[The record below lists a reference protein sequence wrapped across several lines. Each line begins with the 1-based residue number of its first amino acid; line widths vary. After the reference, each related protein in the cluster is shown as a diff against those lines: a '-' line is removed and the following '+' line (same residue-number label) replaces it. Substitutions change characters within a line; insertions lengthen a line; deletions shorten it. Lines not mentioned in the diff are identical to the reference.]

1 MKITAQAPSNI
12 AFTKYWGKKGD
23 PALKLP
29 ENASISMN
37 LSGLTTV
44 TTVEF
49 DSKLKTDKVVIN
61 GETEESPERVSTH
74 LDVIRKMAGI
84 KTYARVVSK
93 NNFPMGTGLSSSAS
107 SFAALSLAGSK
118 AAGLNLTEKELS
130 ILARQGSGSA
140 CRSIPNGFIE
150 WLDGD
155 TSDSSYAVSL
165 HEEDYWNIR
174 DVVAIVSSEP
184 KKTSSTKGQ
193 ESATSSPFYAKRL
206 EGMKSKNN
214 NLKKALEAKDFK
226 AFGEIVESDAL
237 ELHAIMLTSHP
248 ALIYWTTGTLKI
260 MKLVSEWRSEGL
272 SVYFTVNTGQDI
284 HLIVQAKDVNK
295 LEKKLQSIKEVKTT
309 IVNEPTQ
316 GARQL
321 TEDLF

>member
-1 MKITAQAPSNI
+1 MKATAQAPSNI

-49 DSKLKTDKVVIN
+49 DSKLKKDEVVIN
-61 GETEESPERVSTH
+61 GGTEELPDRVAVH
-74 LDVIRKMAGI
+74 LDIIREMAGI
-84 KTYARVVSK
+84 DTYARVMSK

-107 SFAALSLAGSK
+107 AFSALSLAGSK
-118 AAGLNLTEKELS
+118 AAGLNLNEKELS

-140 CRSIPNGFIE
+140 CRSVPDGFVE

-155 TSDSSYAVSL
+155 MSENSYAVSL
-165 HEEDYWNIR
+165 HKADYWDIR

-193 ESATSSPFYAKRL
+193 ESATSSPFYFKRL
-206 EGMKSKNN
+206 EGMKSKNDS
-214 NLKKALEAKDFK
+214 LKKALKTRDFK
-226 AFGEIVESDAL
+226 SFGEIVESDAL
-237 ELHAIMLTSHP
+237 ELHAIMLTSRP

-260 MKLVSEWRSEGL
+260 MKLVGKWRSEGL
-272 SVYFTVNTGQDI
+272 PVYFTINTGQDI
-284 HLIVQAKDVNK
+284 HLIVQEKDVENLKSK
-295 LEKKLQSIKEVKTT
+295 LKTVEDIKTT
-309 IVNEPTQ
+309 IVNEPAK
-316 GARQL
+316 GAQL
-321 TEDLF
+321 ITKHLF

>member
-1 MKITAQAPSNI
+1 MKATAQAPSNI
-12 AFTKYWGKKGD
+12 AFTKYWGKKGN
-23 PALKLP
+23 PSLKLP

-37 LSGLTTV
+37 LSGLTTI

-49 DSKLKTDKVVIN
+49 DPKLKKDEVVIN
-61 GETEESPERVSTH
+61 GETEESPERVTAH
-74 LDVIRKMAGI
+74 LNVIRKMAGI
-84 KTYARVVSK
+84 KKHARVVSK

-107 SFAALSLAGSK
+107 AFAALSLAGSK

-140 CRSIPNGFIE
+140 CRSIPDGFVE

-165 HEEDYWNIR
+165 HPTNHWDIR

-214 NLKKALEAKDFK
+214 NLKKALDTKDFK

-237 ELHAIMLTSHP
+237 ELHAIMLTSQP

-272 SVYFTVNTGQDI
+272 PVYFTINTGQDI
-284 HLIVQAKDVNK
+284 HLIVQAKDVKK
-295 LEKKLQSIKEVKTT
+295 LERKLETVGEIKTI
-309 IVNEPTQ
+309 IVNEPSQ
-316 GARQL
+316 GARIIKSH
-321 TEDLF
+321 LF

>member
-1 MKITAQAPSNI
+1 MKVTAQSPSNI

-49 DSKLKTDKVVIN
+49 DPKFKKDSVVIN
-61 GETEESPERVSTH
+61 GETEESPERVSAH
-74 LDVIRKMAGI
+74 LDIIRKMAGI
-84 KTYARVVSK
+84 KTFARVVSK

-107 SFAALSLAGSK
+107 AFSALSLAASK
-118 AAGLNLTEKELS
+118 AAGLDLTEKELS
-130 ILARQGSGSA
+130 ILSRQGSGSA
-140 CRSIPNGFIE
+140 CRSIPNGFVE

-155 TSDSSYAVSL
+155 TSESSYAVSL
-165 HEEDYWNIR
+165 HKADYWNIR

-206 EGMKSKNN
+206 EGMKSKNDG
-214 NLKKALEAKDFK
+214 LKKALKAKDFK
-226 AFGEIVESDAL
+226 TFGEIVESDAL
-237 ELHAIMLTSHP
+237 ELHAIMLTSRP
-248 ALIYWTTGTLKI
+248 ALIYWTAGTLKI
-260 MKLVSEWRSEGL
+260 MKLAGQWRTEGL
-272 SVYFTVNTGQDI
+272 PVYFTINTGQDI
-284 HLIVQAKDVNK
+284 HLIVQEKDVKK
-295 LEKKLQSIKEVKTT
+295 LESKLKTVEDVKTI
-309 IVNEPTQ
+309 IVNKPAR
-316 GARQL
+316 GAQL
-321 TEDLF
+321 ITKHLF